1 MSKISLIKEILK
13 EQSVPVW
20 ITYCDEHSDYVFEKY
35 ICNDTIVASCAVIT
49 PHNSYLIV
57 NELDYDNINQDDF
70 KVLKFNANNK
80 LIDILKDVLE
90 KELNFPRNIY
100 LSYSTLNDTQTDI
113 LGYGTYQ
120 FLTKN
125 ISNLYDINSKPLT
138 FNSAENIIYSLFDR
152 KAPKTIERLK
162 IAADRALSILEETF
176 NNLHENMT
184 ELDIVNLTHNI
195 TENKKH
201 NEKIPDV
208 IDEQYSWKEDLCP
221 IVLVGPSLEKGGHAI
236 ASNQKLT
243 KGLTIYFDFGVSL
256 IFSDGEKVSS
266 DLQRMGYFLKD
277 NETSV
282 PNEVKDVFDTL
293 VKSIDI
299 GIEIIKPNLK
309 GYEID
314 EKVRGYITNKGYP
327 SYNHSTGHS
336 IGEEA
341 HNPGA
346 LIGTRES
353 KLANLEIQKF
363 GVYTIEPRI
372 AINNGGSIEE
382 MVYVTENGGVPLS
395 RRQKELYL
403 VK

>member
-13 EQSVPVW
+13 EQDVPVW

-35 ICNDTIVASCAVIT
+35 ICNDTIVPSCAVIT
-49 PHNSYLIV
+49 PNNSYIIV
-57 NELDYDNINQDDF
+57 NELDYDNINQEDF
-70 KVLKFNANNK
+70 TVLKFNANNK

-90 KELNFPRNIY
+90 KELNFPSNIY

-113 LGYGTYQ
+113 LGYGIYQ
-120 FLTKN
+120 FLNKN
-125 ISNLYDINSKPLT
+125 ISDLYNSNSKLLT

-152 KAPKTIERLK
+152 KEPKTIERLK
-162 IAADRALSILEETF
+162 IAADRALNILEETF

-184 ELDIVNLTHNI
+184 ELEIVNLTHDI
-195 TENKKH
+195 SENKK
-201 NEKIPDV
+201 NSEKIQDV
-208 IDEQYSWKEDLCP
+208 INEQYSWKEELCP

-236 ASNQKLT
+236 ASDQKLT

-256 IFSDGEKVSS
+256 TFSDGEKVSS

-277 NETSV
+277 DETTA
-282 PNEVKDVFDTL
+282 PKEVEDVFNTL
-293 VKSIDI
+293 VKSIDL
-299 GIEIIKPNLK
+299 GIENIKPGLK

-341 HNPGA
+341 HNPGT
-346 LIGTRES
+346 LIGTKES
-353 KLANLEIQKF
+353 KLANLRIQKF

-382 MVYVTENGGVPLS
+382 MIYVTENGGVSLS